1 MNVLFSLMKN
11 TMPFDFVIDYSGVVI
26 LIFFCLFIMLKAGFR
41 YPEIEDEKNKGICSA
56 VEENIL

>member
-1 MNVLFSLMKN
+1 MRN
-11 TMPFDFVIDYSGVVI
+11 TMPVDFVIDYSGVVI
-26 LIFFCLFIMLKAGFR
+26 LIFFCLFIMLKVVFR

>member
-1 MNVLFSLMKN
+1 MKKA
-11 TMPFDFVIDYSGVVI
+11 MPVDFVIDYSGVVI
-26 LIFFCLFIMLKAGFR
+26 LIFFCLFIRLKVGFR